1 MPTLYV
7 ENVPA
12 DLYDALR
19 RRAKERR
26 SSIAS
31 QVIEV
36 LAGQVPTAAQIK
48 ARQAAYRKLLR
59 LQAATSPGPGPF
71 PSTEEMVRE
80 DRER

>member
-19 RRAKERR
+19 RRARERR

-36 LAGQVPTAAQIK
+36 LAERVPTAAQLK
-48 ARQAAYRKLLR
+48 ARHAAYRKLLQ
-59 LQAATSPGPGPF
+59 LQAAASPGAGPF
-71 PSTEEMVRE
+71 PSTEEMQRE
-80 DRER
+80 DRAR